1 MKTFKVVL
9 GILAFTGAIGGALAT
24 QYQEVDPIRAYQFID
39 GTQDLCIEV
48 TDHNCVVSGKEMC
61 QLDNQEGDILRAT
74 LGSRLSISLSSLAPE
89 NIRGTLLK
97 QASPSAS

>member
-1 MKTFKVVL
+1 MKTLKAIL

-61 QLDNQEGDILRAT
+61 QLDNQEGDILRDNELET
-74 LGSRLSISLSSLAPE
+74 GCGQPLGRD
-89 NIRGTLLK
+89 
-97 QASPSAS
+97 